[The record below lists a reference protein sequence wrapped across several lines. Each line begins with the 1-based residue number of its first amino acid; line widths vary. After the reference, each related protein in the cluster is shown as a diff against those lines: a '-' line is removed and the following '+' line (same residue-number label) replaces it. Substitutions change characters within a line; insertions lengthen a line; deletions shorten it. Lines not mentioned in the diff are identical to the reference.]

1 MKNILITGV
10 NGSGGSYLAEY
21 VLTNTKNKIVG
32 TYRGKKK
39 KFSKF
44 KKDKFKQKI

>member
-39 KFSKF
+39 FSKF